1 MVAFSNNK
9 RYIDDTS
16 GKKHPLQN
24 YIYVKLY
31 TSIAEDIWKYVRQY
45 QKTRITLYILR
56 LKWNMLINVMTKHAL
71 QNVKTKTN

>member
-1 MVAFSNNK
+1 MVAFSNDK

-31 TSIAEDIWKYVRQY
+31 TSIAEVLWKYVRQY
-45 QKTRITLYILR
+45 QKIQRTLYILR
-56 LKWNMLINVMTKHAL
+56 LI
-71 QNVKTKTN
+71 

>member
-1 MVAFSNNK
+1 MVAFSNDK

-31 TSIAEDIWKYVRQY
+31 TSIAEVLWKYVRQY
-45 QKTRITLYILR
+45 QKTQRTLYILR
-56 LKWNMLINVMTKHAL
+56 LI
-71 QNVKTKTN
+71 